1 MPCLL
6 QVSRCNEW
14 EEGIFALP
22 TPSHGRQEVQNQFFH
37 SHAHRASTPA
47 HLPQGQ
53 FCLVSQARYRPFS
66 QSAATGKGQGQ
77 LSLALQPVRV
87 GAKSLQPI
95 ILALAGNRTHE
106 HKQTVALA
114 KSLAQK

>member
-1 MPCLL
+1 MSCLL

-22 TPSHGRQEVQNQFFH
+22 TPSHGRQEVQNQFSH
-37 SHAHRASTPA
+37 SHSHRASSPA
-47 HLPQGQ
+47 HLPQGE
-53 FCLVSQARYRPFS
+53 FCHASQARYRPFS
-66 QSAATGKGQGQ
+66 PSAATGKGQGQ
-77 LSLALQPVRV
+77 LSLVLQPVIV

-95 ILALAGNRTHE
+95 ILALAGNRTRE

-114 KSLAQK
+114 RSLAQK